1 VRRAIVRTVNKV
13 YSEKVLIDVLLLK
26 VGEEVINPVSSLE
39 TLSFLIMVKI
49 G

>member
-13 YSEKVLIDVLLLK
+13 YGEKVLIDVLLLK
-26 VGEEVINPVSSLE
+26 VGEEVINPVNSLKI
-39 TLSFLIMVKI
+39 LPFLIMVKV